1 MPQSAP
7 QQPSNGEASGQI
19 SIADKTLSDKTS
31 NDAASGKTLVIK
43 IGTSSLTRPDSG
55 LLALGTIARLVE
67 TICKLRTAGYR
78 VVLVSSGA
86 IGVGSARLGI
96 TQRPKTIALKQAVAA
111 VGQGRLM
118 RVYDDL
124 FSSLNQ
130 PIAQVLLTRSDLA
143 QRSRYVNSYRTFRQL
158 LRLGVVPIVNENDTV
173 AIDEIKFGDNDTL
186 SAMVASLV
194 SADYLF
200 LLTDVDRLYSADP
213 RKNPDARPISR
224 VKSIEQ
230 LDANVGSAGS
240 SWGTGGMTTKI
251 EAARIAT
258 AAGTHTVIMQGE
270 TPENVLK
277 VMRGDAV
284 GTLFEAQSNQPTAR
298 KRWIAGH
305 LIPAGRLYLDSGATK
320 AICEAGKSLLPAGV
334 TEVEG
339 EFAAQ
344 DAVLLCDEHGREI
357 ARGLVNYSD
366 EDLRKICGHRSAD
379 ITQLLGYSG
388 AETVIHRDNMVV
400 SASGAGS

>member
-1 MPQSAP
+1 MPQSAAS
-7 QQPSNGEASGQI
+7 QASDASNS
-19 SIADKTLSDKTS
+19 
-31 NDAASGKTLVIK
+31 KTLVLK
-43 IGTSSLTRPDSG
+43 IGTSSLTRPESG

-67 TICKLRTAGYR
+67 TICQLQSFGHR

-86 IGVGSARLGI
+86 IGVGCARLGI

-158 LRLGVVPIVNENDTV
+158 IQLGVIPIVNENDTV

-186 SAMVASLV
+186 SAMVASLI

-200 LLTDVDRLYSADP
+200 LLTDVDQLYSADP
-213 RKNPDARPISR
+213 RKDPEAKPISR
-224 VKSIEQ
+224 VKHLDQ
-230 LDANVGSAGS
+230 LEASVGSAGS

-258 AAGTHTVIMQGE
+258 AAGTHTVITQGQ
-270 TPENVLK
+270 TPENVLAI
-277 VMRGDAV
+277 VRGESI
-284 GTLFEAQSNQPTAR
+284 GTLFEAQTKQPTAR

-305 LIPAGRLYLDSGATK
+305 LIPSGRLYLDAGATK
-320 AICEAGKSLLPAGV
+320 AIKTAGKSLLPAGI

-344 DAVLLCDEHGREI
+344 DAVLLCDKNGQEI

-366 EDLRKICGHRSAD
+366 ADLRKICGYRSTD
-379 ITQLLGYSG
+379 IVRLLGHPG
-388 AETVIHRDNMVV
+388 TETVIHRDNMVL
-400 SASGAGS
+400 STRDE